1 MSNSFVTVDVKG
13 VKVMFDSL
21 NSKQLVSATR
31 SAFTKSLKIMLQ
43 AVKANYDAAFPGS
56 VLSKAIHAKAF
67 RSGKGGIVDL
77 IYVGKHSKG
86 DPLYKSYILKMLN
99 SGTKTRTTSKGY
111 YRGSISG
118 KHFFQSGVSASE
130 TAAVNSLQ
138 QNIEAAIQKKYE
150 KLSK

>member
-1 MSNSFVTVDVKG
+1 
-13 VKVMFDSL
+13 MFDSL

-43 AVKANYDAAFPGS
+43 AVKSSYDAAFPGS

-77 IYVGKHSKG
+77 IYVGKYSKG
-86 DPLYKSYILKMLN
+86 DQLYKSYILKMLN
-99 SGTKTRTTSKGY
+99 SGTAARSTSKGY

-118 KHFFQSGVSASE
+118 RHFFTAGVNASE
-130 TAAVNSLQ
+130 SAAVNSLQ
-138 QNIEAAIQKKYE
+138 QNIETAIQKKYE
-150 KLSK
+150 KLTK